1 MEKVKVMV
9 VDDSKVSRAMLE
21 RTLARTN
28 FEVVAMARDAAEA
41 VKMYSEYSP
50 AVVTMDM
57 NLPDADGIECSKRI
71 HAIDP
76 EAKIVMISAMKDAS
90 LVAKGREVGI
100 SAFLQKPVSPNE
112 LLDTLMILCQNKAGK
127 VAVLR
132 ESYAK
137 PFMRALQ
144 QGLFSLIGV
153 HSEVELELDERRF
166 LEVSGVAV
174 IIGLTGYPSGRAIVY
189 MEAETMRKFAMVML
203 EEEGAES
210 IGDDE
215 ASESVEEAANIIV
228 GRGVSNINDVFK
240 DKEMRITPPGTICGV
255 DIRIASPKLTTFRV
269 VAKTRIGDI
278 KMNIGFAE
286 GEEYRYK
293 QGTVHSG
300 RLRRSTRYGECRGF
314 GKRRFRYGL

>member
-1 MEKVKVMV
+1 MI

-21 RTLARTN
+21 GNLSRTN
-28 FEVVAMARDAAEA
+28 FEVCAQAKNAAEA
-41 VKMYSEYSP
+41 VALYEQFKP

-57 NLPDADGIECSKRI
+57 NLPDADGLECTRRI
-71 HAIDP
+71 RAVDP

-100 SAFLQKPVSPNE
+100 SAFLQKPVGINE
-112 LLDTLMILCQNKAGK
+112 LIDTLMILCQSKAGK

-137 PFMRALQ
+137 PFVKALQ
-144 QGLFSLIGV
+144 QGIFSMTGV
-153 HSEVELELDERRF
+153 HSEVELEEEERSF
-166 LEVSGVAV
+166 LEVSGIAV
-174 IIGLTGYPSGRAIVY
+174 IVGLTGMPNGRAIVY
-189 MEAETMRKFAMVML
+189 MDSNTMKDFATVML
-203 EEEGAES
+203 DADES
-210 IGDDE
+210 DEITEDE
-215 ASESVEEAANIIV
+215 ASESVEEAVNIIV

-240 DKEMRITPPGTICGV
+240 DKEMRITPPGTICGM

-286 GEEYRYK
+286 GD
-293 QGTVHSG
+293 
-300 RLRRSTRYGECRGF
+300 
-314 GKRRFRYGL
+314 

>member
-21 RTLARTN
+21 RTLSKTN
-28 FEVVAMARDAAEA
+28 FEVVALAKDAAEA
-41 VKMYSEYSP
+41 VKMYEEYRP

-57 NLPDADGIECSKRI
+57 NLPDADGVECSKRI

-90 LVAKGREVGI
+90 LMSRGREVGI

-189 MEAETMRKFAMVML
+189 METETMRKFAMVML
-203 EEEGAES
+203 EDEGAES
-210 IGDDE
+210 VGDDE

-240 DKEMRITPPGTICGV
+240 DKEMRITPPGTIVGE

-286 GEEYRYK
+286 GE
-293 QGTVHSG
+293 
-300 RLRRSTRYGECRGF
+300 
-314 GKRRFRYGL
+314 

>member
-1 MEKVKVMV
+1 MEKVKVLV
-9 VDDSKVSRAMLE
+9 VDDSKVSRAMLG

-28 FEVVAMARDAAEA
+28 FEVVATAGNAAEA
-41 VKMYSEYSP
+41 VKMYGEHRP

-71 HAIDP
+71 HAVDP

-90 LVAKGREVGI
+90 LVARGREAGI

-112 LLDTLMILCQNKAGK
+112 LLDTLMILCQSKVGK

-153 HSEVELELDERRF
+153 HSEVELEVDDRHF

-210 IGDDE
+210 VGDDE

-286 GEEYRYK
+286 GD
-293 QGTVHSG
+293 
-300 RLRRSTRYGECRGF
+300 
-314 GKRRFRYGL
+314 

>member
-28 FEVVAMARDAAEA
+28 FEVVATAKDAAEA
-41 VKMYSEYSP
+41 VKLYAEYTP

-112 LLDTLMILCQNKAGK
+112 LLDTLMVLCQSKVGK

-144 QGLFSLIGV
+144 QGLFSLIGM
-153 HSEVELELDERRF
+153 HSEVELDVDERHF

-210 IGDDE
+210 VGDDE

-240 DKEMRITPPGTICGV
+240 DKEMRITPPGTICGM

-286 GEEYRYK
+286 GD
-293 QGTVHSG
+293 
-300 RLRRSTRYGECRGF
+300 
-314 GKRRFRYGL
+314 

>member
-41 VKMYSEYSP
+41 VKMYSEFSP

-144 QGLFSLIGV
+144 QGRFSLIGV

-286 GEEYRYK
+286 GE
-293 QGTVHSG
+293 
-300 RLRRSTRYGECRGF
+300 
-314 GKRRFRYGL
+314 

>member
-1 MEKVKVMV
+1 VEKVKVMV

-41 VKMYSEYSP
+41 VKMYSEFSP

-286 GEEYRYK
+286 GE
-293 QGTVHSG
+293 
-300 RLRRSTRYGECRGF
+300 
-314 GKRRFRYGL
+314 

>member
-21 RTLARTN
+21 RTLSKTN
-28 FEVVAMARDAAEA
+28 FEVVALAKDAAEA
-41 VKMYSEYSP
+41 VKMYEEYRP

-57 NLPDADGIECSKRI
+57 NLPDADGVECSKRI

-90 LVAKGREVGI
+90 LMSRGREVGI

-189 MEAETMRKFAMVML
+189 METETMRKFAMVML
-203 EEEGAES
+203 EDEGAES
-210 IGDDE
+210 VGDDE

-240 DKEMRITPPGTICGV
+240 DKEMRITPPGTIVGE

-286 GEEYRYK
+286 GD
-293 QGTVHSG
+293 
-300 RLRRSTRYGECRGF
+300 
-314 GKRRFRYGL
+314 

>member
-1 MEKVKVMV
+1 MEKVKVMI

-21 RTLARTN
+21 GNLSRTN
-28 FEVVAMARDAAEA
+28 FEVCAQAKNAAEA
-41 VKMYSEYSP
+41 VALYEQFKP

-57 NLPDADGIECSKRI
+57 NLPDADGLECTRRI
-71 HAIDP
+71 RAVDP

-100 SAFLQKPVSPNE
+100 SAFLQKPVGINE
-112 LLDTLMILCQNKAGK
+112 LIDTLMILCQSKAGK

-137 PFMRALQ
+137 PFVKALQ
-144 QGLFSLIGV
+144 QGIFSMTGV
-153 HSEVELELDERRF
+153 HSEVELEEEERSF
-166 LEVSGVAV
+166 LEVSGIAV
-174 IIGLTGYPSGRAIVY
+174 IVGLTGMPNGRAIVY
-189 MEAETMRKFAMVML
+189 MDSNTMKDFATVML
-203 EEEGAES
+203 DAEESDEITE
-210 IGDDE
+210 DE
-215 ASESVEEAANIIV
+215 ASESVEEAVNIIV

-286 GEEYRYK
+286 GE
-293 QGTVHSG
+293 
-300 RLRRSTRYGECRGF
+300 
-314 GKRRFRYGL
+314 